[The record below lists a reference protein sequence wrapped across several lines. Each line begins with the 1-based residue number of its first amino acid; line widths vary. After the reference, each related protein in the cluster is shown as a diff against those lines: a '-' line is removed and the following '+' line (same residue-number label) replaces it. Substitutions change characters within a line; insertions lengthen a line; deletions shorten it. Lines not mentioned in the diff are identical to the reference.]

1 MPRQDTVGFVDVND
15 EVGNSVVDWEDGMRV
30 GFDVGVKVVG
40 GVMGLDVVGWNV
52 GMKVGSD
59 VVVWDVGMEVG
70 SDVDIWYV
78 GDDVSNWDEGEDV
91 GVDVVGCDDVG
102 NDVDGDDV
110 STNIGHQAQPQ
121 ILIPVLPH
129 MQLLHAFW
137 VVPPNFS
144 A

>member
-1 MPRQDTVGFVDVND
+1 MPREQDTVGFVDVND

-59 VVVWDVGMEVG
+59 VVGWDVG
-70 SDVDIWYV
+70 
-78 GDDVSNWDEGEDV
+78 NDV
-91 GVDVVGCDDVG
+91 GVDIVGCDDVG

-129 MQLLHAFW
+129 MQL
-137 VVPPNFS
+137 
-144 A
+144 